1 MAALLEELMTWLTT
15 AEETLK
21 SLETSSVPDDLSTV
35 EGLIREHKAF
45 MEDTAKRQSEV
56 DRVCMIK
63 QQLAGINALNK
74 DCKTSQYKLN
84 WSVLRTILVK

>member
-1 MAALLEELMTWLTT
+1 MHEGAALLEKPMTWLTT

-21 SLETSSVPDDLSTV
+21 SLETSSVPDLSTG
-35 EGLIREHKAF
+35 EGFIREHKAF

-63 QQLAGINALNK
+63 QQLAGINALNN
-74 DCKTSQYKLN
+74 DCKTFRYNLN
-84 WSVLRTILVK
+84 WSILKFV

>member
-63 QQLAGINALNK
+63 QLAGINALNK
-74 DCKTSQYKLN
+74 DCKTSRYKLN

>member
-1 MAALLEELMTWLTT
+1 VAALLEELMTWLTT

-21 SLETSSVPDDLSTV
+21 SLETSSVPDLSTG
-35 EGLIREHKAF
+35 EGFIREHKAF

-74 DCKTSQYKLN
+74 DCKTSRYKLN